1 MTDELEIEVYTTE
14 TDEHPEFSDTIV
26 VNDGMIINLYAP
38 EGVLPKGVT
47 ASAER
52 VDSAL
57 EDSIRENAQEA
68 ASEEGKQVSSVA
80 AYDINLW
87 LGSQKLDAGIW
98 NQEGAVTVTFSGI
111 PVEEASQTAEEMS
124 IVHVETEAA
133 DVKALKEVR
142 DAVDVSGGRAVGEH
156 AADRTADDNLDQT
169 LYADQCNHEGQRV
182 SHVERG
188 NALLHEVGLVEHQN
202 NVTHEENGIQQRMLK
217 R

>member
-1 MTDELEIEVYTTE
+1 M
-14 TDEHPEFSDTIV
+14 
-26 VNDGMIINLYAP
+26 
-38 EGVLPKGVT
+38 T

-133 DVKALKEVR
+133 DVKALEEVR
-142 DAVDVSGGRAVGEH
+142 TQWMCP
-156 AADRTADDNLDQT
+156 AA
-169 LYADQCNHEGQRV
+169 
-182 SHVERG
+182 ERWM
-188 NALLHEVGLVEHQN
+188 
-202 NVTHEENGIQQRMLK
+202 R
-217 R
+217 